1 MELSSQLHAAV
12 ISENH
17 ARLNR
22 LLSELLRCEGLTDG
36 QRVAQQRRV
45 FLNLLHCLRSVALN
59 DDVTGLYNR
68 RGFLQTGTRLL
79 NLAVWD
85 ERLAYLVYLRLEQ
98 FTSIDGEARAQ
109 QMSTFMRELCPSYA
123 AYDVLGRLGP
133 AEFAALTMSPDP
145 GLASREAILL
155 RARCPRGGCGISDLP
170 LSVGVA
176 RFDPNQPVV
185 IDELLEMAQR
195 IAEETK
201 GERSSEFELNRTSV
215 GEIRSRRGDVRA
227 PAVAGI

>member
-1 MELSSQLHAAV
+1 MKDSP
-12 ISENH
+12 I
-17 ARLNR
+17 
-22 LLSELLRCEGLTDG
+22 
-36 QRVAQQRRV
+36 
-45 FLNLLHCLRSVALN
+45 
-59 DDVTGLYNR
+59 
-68 RGFLQTGTRLL
+68 
-79 NLAVWD
+79 W
-85 ERLAYLVYLRLEQ
+85 VYLRLEQ

-133 AEFAALTMSPDP
+133 AEFAALTMSPTP
-145 GLASREAILL
+145 GLPL
-155 RARCPRGGCGISDLP
+155 ARPFCYAPAVRGGGCGISYLP

-185 IDELLEMAQR
+185 IDELLEKAQR

-201 GERSSEFELNRTSV
+201 GEHSSEFELNRTSV
-215 GEIRSRRGDVRA
+215 GEIGSRRGDVRA

>member
-155 RARCPRGGCGISDLP
+155 RARCPRGSSISDLP

-185 IDELLEMAQR
+185 IDELLEKAQR
-195 IAEETK
+195 AAQETK

-215 GEIRSRRGDVRA
+215 GEIGSRS
-227 PAVAGI
+227 